1 MTDPRDA
8 LAETRLSLHRLAEHI
23 LTAAVYRETGHIGL
37 RPAPG
42 GISTPAFGKD
52 GNVIA
57 VERNALVV
65 RSDSGERRAPVTT
78 LREAGRFVGITP
90 GGPASVYPL
99 ATSCSLDAPLPM
111 DLTAMKELADWYA
124 LGEQALTRFRQHV
137 RSDQPSDLVVWPE
150 HLDLAI
156 AASGINYGFS
166 PGDEFSPEPY
176 VYVGPPAGR
185 PANPFWNAPFGAF
198 RTNHAVRSVDEA
210 VEFLRDG
217 HSRVVAAAHTTV
229 EARS

>member
-1 MTDPRDA
+1 MTDQRA
-8 LAETRLSLHRLAEHI
+8 VLAETRLSLHRLAEHI

-42 GISTPAFGKD
+42 GISTPAFGSD
-52 GNVIA
+52 ATVIA
-57 VERNALVV
+57 VEGNALVV
-65 RSDSGERRAPVTT
+65 RSDSGERRARVTT
-78 LREAGRFVGITP
+78 LREAGSVVGITP
-90 GGPASVYPL
+90 GGPASVYRL
-99 ATSCSLDAPLPM
+99 ATSCSLDTPLPM
-111 DLTAMKELADWYA
+111 DRSAMQELADWYA
-124 LGEQALTRFRQHV
+124 LGDRALASLRDHARA
-137 RSDQPSDLVVWPE
+137 DQPSEPVLWPE

-156 AASGINYGFS
+156 AASRVNYGFS

-198 RTNHAVRSVDEA
+198 RTNHAVTSVDEA
-210 VEFLRDG
+210 VEFLMEGRD
-217 HSRVVAAAHTTV
+217 RVVAAAGTTV